1 LHHATIVDE
10 HEQRVHRMKMEAKR
24 IAGEQPDHAKGH
36 WAQLR
41 VSAPAPSLRDFA
53 FAVRLAASAVDAIH
67 RRISLRYC
75 TLSQRQGSPDGPERL
90 SIGLFQAATTNE
102 DDGYLKE
109 LTQLKPPADAVP

>member
-1 LHHATIVDE
+1 
-10 HEQRVHRMKMEAKR
+10 MKMEAKR

-67 RRISLRYC
+67 RRISLQYC

>member
-10 HEQRVHRMKMEAKR
+10 HEQRVKAEAAK
-24 IAGEQPDHAKGH
+24 HANSPRKQGGKGH

-53 FAVRLAASAVDAIH
+53 FAVRLARRWMPSSHFPSIPHVIDRSANK
-67 RRISLRYC
+67 
-75 TLSQRQGSPDGPERL
+75 GSPNGPRV

>member
-53 FAVRLAASAVDAIH
+53 FAVRLARRWMPSIVAFPFDTARYLSAK
-67 RRISLRYC
+67 
-75 TLSQRQGSPDGPERL
+75 G
-90 SIGLFQAATTNE
+90 
-102 DDGYLKE
+102 
-109 LTQLKPPADAVP
+109 VPTVQSV

>member
-1 LHHATIVDE
+1 MHHATIVDE
-10 HEQRVHRMKMEAKR
+10 HEQRVKAEAAK
-24 IAGEQPDHAKGH
+24 HANSPRKQGGKGH

-67 RRISLRYC
+67 RRISLQYC
-75 TLSQRQGSPDGPERL
+75 TLSQRRGSPDGPERL

-109 LTQLKPPADAVP
+109 LTQLKPPAHSIP